1 MRRQVVQIFKER
13 LEEVIRRSHLPPAAF
28 ARSLGIDRSTL
39 SQVLSPS
46 HDRLL
51 RAETLAVL
59 STRYGVSVD
68 WLLGLTSQ
76 ERTGADVVEQVRVE
90 GQAGSP
96 TDDRFLRWYAEAE
109 NAGYRIRTV
118 PRSFPD
124 FLKLADVIAYE
135 YAGWPE
141 IDTDASV
148 RWAQERLDSMRA
160 SDLSQ
165 EACLPLQG
173 LKAFARGQAQWEGL
187 PASLRREQLKIM
199 SETCRALYPSLRLHL
214 YDVRHTYSAPF
225 TVFGPQRAILYTGGM
240 FFVFTTAKHVRLL
253 NQRFDDLVRA
263 AVVEPAGMP
272 DVLAGLAR
280 EVE

>member
-1 MRRQVVQIFKER
+1 MRRQVVQIFRER
-13 LEEVIRRSHLPPAAF
+13 LNIVIARAQIAPAAF

-39 SQVLSPS
+39 SQLLSPTN
-46 HDRLL
+46 DRLP

-59 STRYGVSVD
+59 ATRYGVSVD

-76 ERTGADVVEQVRVE
+76 ERQGADVVEQVRVE

-109 NAGYRIRTV
+109 NAGYPIRTV

-124 FLKLADVIAYE
+124 FLKLADVIRYE

-141 IDTDASV
+141 IDVGASV
-148 RWAQERLDSMRA
+148 HWAEQRLDSMRR

-165 EACLPLQG
+165 EVCLPLQG
-173 LKAFARGQAQWEGL
+173 LQAFARGQMQWQSL
-187 PASLRREQLKIM
+187 PAVLRQAQLQAM
-199 SETCRALYPSLRLHL
+199 SDACRTIYPSLRVHL

-225 TVFGPQRAILYTGGM
+225 TVFGPQRAILYTGGL
-240 FFVFTTAKHVRLL
+240 FFVFTAAKHVRLL
-253 NQRFDDLVRA
+253 NQRFDELIRA
-263 AVVEPAGMP
+263 AVVQPSGVP
-272 DVLAGLAR
+272 DVLAALAR
-280 EVE
+280 EVA

>member
-1 MRRQVVQIFKER
+1 MRRQLVQIFRER
-13 LEEVIRRSHLPPAAF
+13 LALVIQRSKLPPSAF

-59 STRYGVSVD
+59 SARYGISVD

-76 ERTGADVVEQVRVE
+76 ERPGADIVEQVKVE

-96 TDDRFLRWYAEAE
+96 SDGRFLRWYAEAE
-109 NAGYRIRTV
+109 NAGYPIRTV

-124 FLKLADVIAYE
+124 FLKLPEVIAYE

-141 IDTDASV
+141 IDTAATA
-148 RWAQERLDSMRA
+148 RWAEERLDSMRR

-165 EACLPLQG
+165 EVCLPLQG
-173 LKAFARGQAQWEGL
+173 LRAFARGEAQWDEL
-187 PASLRREQLKIM
+187 PAELRREQLRRM
-199 SETCRALYPSLRLHL
+199 GETCRALYPSLRLHL
-214 YDVRHTYSAPF
+214 FDVRHTYSAPF
-225 TVFGPQRAILYTGGM
+225 TVFGPQRAILYTGGL
-240 FFVFTTAKHVRLL
+240 FFVFTASQHVRLL
-253 NQRFDDLVRA
+253 NQRFDDLIRA
-263 AVVEPAGMP
+263 AVVQPPAVP
-272 DVLAGLAR
+272 ETLAALVR
-280 EVE
+280 EMR